1 MRKSLENRRWS
12 RWIRRT
18 LSPQDGPGQGGSSDN
33 IEAMLVDLKHQIN
46 GGLGEGQSSTT
57 VPLRVSLADVAMI
70 CGHIL
75 ALSPLA
81 GPTQDLPSNKKGTVI
96 PGWELEVVN
105 YWWAGVQWV
114 WLTPGPGPRD
124 LRRGVQVLPRRC
136 RGGSLEWLSGN
147 YWPCRDYE
155 LPPETEEAFICVGL
169 VRPMLRRLART
180 AQLSFQPSSDL
191 RV

>member
-1 MRKSLENRRWS
+1 MRKSLENR

-57 VPLRVSLADVAMI
+57 VPLRVSVADVAMI
-70 CGHIL
+70 CAHIL

-81 GPTQDLPSNKKGTVI
+81 GPTQDLPSNKKGTCSTRMGIGSGQLLV
-96 PGWELEVVN
+96 GWGPVGVVN
-105 YWWAGVQWV
+105 TWTWTARS
-114 WLTPGPGPRD
+114 TPWRPGAAPAI
-124 LRRGVQVLPRRC
+124 
-136 RGGSLEWLSGN
+136 RGGPLEWLSGN

-180 AQLSFQPSSDL
+180 AQLSFQPSSVL
-191 RV
+191 MV